1 MRIRDIFTT
10 AIANTLRTK
19 LRTFLTVIAVVVGA
33 FTLTLTSGIG
43 AGINKYIDAQVEAMG
58 DANQVYVM
66 PAQTTDASMGFSA
79 SEPNEYDPDAETT
92 MSEFGTPALDDDD
105 IETLED
111 LDHVEMVDPMVF
123 VSIEY
128 LEVSQDDQYC
138 LPSAGFSFRTNDGGI
153 CRADPHP
160 LQMMPLN

>member
-1 MRIRDIFTT
+1 
-10 AIANTLRTK
+10 
-19 LRTFLTVIAVVVGA
+19 TFLTVIAVVVGA

-66 PAQTTDASMGFSA
+66 PAQTTDASMGLSA

-92 MSEFGTPALDDDD
+92 MSESGTPALDDDD
-105 IETLED
+105 IATLED

-128 LEVSQDDQYC
+128 LEVGEDDQYS
-138 LPSAGFSFRTNDGGI
+138 LPSAGFPSEQK
-153 CRADPHP
+153 
-160 LQMMPLN
+160 LVEY